1 MTIASG
7 CALCGRPWGE
17 VSKSFEHVLGHL
29 RRRPGDLPNERTS
42 ISMAML
48 FDPEAQEFSEHP
60 ASAESRKSSL
70 LNLRTRAVCK
80 SCNEGWMS
88 TLENQAK
95 PVLRGLEDSAAARS
109 HLEIP
114 RADALTVARWAQ
126 KTALTHE
133 LTTRSPSVGDLWMG
147 DLLRQGAAI
156 RGSAVRAARNDADFG
171 VQVREAHIEIS
182 DTFVVRPG
190 DPYRLALITAIT
202 WHYLTLLVYISDTPG
217 RIGPHLPLDRWSVV
231 WPCAASGLD
240 YPPMSTVTQEEL
252 NAVLSDH
259 HSWLPVVRHS
269 GVRRLIA

>member
-1 MTIASG
+1 MTIDSV
-7 CALCGRPWGE
+7 CIFCGRPWGE

-42 ISMAML
+42 VSMAML
-48 FDPEAQEFSEHP
+48 FDPEAQEFAEHP
-60 ASAESRKSSL
+60 ASAVTRKSSL
-70 LNLRTRAVCK
+70 LNLRTRAVCE

-88 TLENQAK
+88 ALENRAK
-95 PVLRGLEDSAAARS
+95 PVLRGLEDATAARS
-109 HLEIP
+109 HLEVP

-133 LTTRSPSVGDLWMG
+133 LTTRGPRVGDVWMG

-156 RGSAVRAARNDADFG
+156 RGSVVWAAKSEADFG

-190 DPYRLALITAIT
+190 DPYRLALIAAIT

-217 RIGPHLPLDRWSVV
+217 KLGPQLPLDRWSVV
-231 WPCAASGLD
+231 WPCAASGFD
-240 YPPMSTVTQEEL
+240 YPPMSPVTQEEL
-252 NAVLSDH
+252 NAVVSDH
-259 HSWLPVVRHS
+259 RSWLPVVGHA